1 MPTLA
6 ALVTEPMPSTMVQKM
21 TGLII
26 ILMRLT
32 KPVPTGFS
40 STAKSGAARPTTTP
54 ATTAA
59 ITAR

>member
-1 MPTLA
+1 MA
-6 ALVTEPMPSTMVQKM
+6 ALVTEPMPSTMVQKI

-40 STAKSGAARPTTTP
+40 STAKPGAASPTAMP